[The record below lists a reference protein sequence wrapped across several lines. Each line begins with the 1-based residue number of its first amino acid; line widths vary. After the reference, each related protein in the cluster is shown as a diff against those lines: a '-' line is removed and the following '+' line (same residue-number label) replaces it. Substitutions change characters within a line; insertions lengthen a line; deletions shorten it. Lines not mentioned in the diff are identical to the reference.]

1 MVLYSKAYKK
11 CDAADKRRE
20 EAEENEFPNKFEG
33 RYKSMEADAILNK
46 RKQGRKRLHIMRLA
60 AYQVKGSGQ
69 ARGGPM
75 GLVSSGL
82 LGCRDAKEKKTGN
95 CRLTC

>member
-20 EAEENEFPNKFEG
+20 EAEDNECQNKFEWS
-33 RYKSMEADAILNK
+33 YKSMEADAILNK
-46 RKQGRKRLHIMRLA
+46 RKQGRKRLHIMRVTA
-60 AYQVKGSGQ
+60 SQVQGIGQ
-69 ARGGPM
+69 ALRGPM

-82 LGCRDAKEKKTGN
+82 MGCIDAK
-95 CRLTC
+95 